1 MALRRPT
8 PIRSA
13 ALGTAVVFGLSLTS
27 AFGVGPAQAAS
38 PYNCDASALRGAV
51 LGQAALEPVTA
62 NRGKPAC
69 ANVSAGLSQVLP
81 APLAA
86 SAVVARTTISPDGTQ
101 ADKQEALA
109 VGGVADVR
117 VSALP
122 TLPIT
127 LPIDTV
133 LASLPTLPAIPV
145 PALLQPTLGA
155 SLSLDIKPA
164 LTALLPN
171 GRLPTLDLV
180 SAQAVIAYAG
190 AHCVSG
196 RAERYGASQVLGL
209 KVLGQDVVPNGAL
222 EQNLNVID
230 TASVDPSSL
239 DPLALLPSSAVT
251 TILGTPLLANLLTST
266 LKPAIQAALDA
277 LPTVVLPA
285 TVANVKITAGTKTD
299 IDGILTQQALRVQ
312 ASIAGQAIADVT
324 LGEARVR
331 AVGVDCAP
339 PAPPAATPT
348 PQPAT
353 ATELALQCTKRRLV
367 LQDVSARNGR
377 VRLLGAADK
386 ALAGKTV
393 SIRFLATGKRVATA
407 KIRSDGRF
415 STTARMPSK
424 RVRSTNKARYL
435 ASVGREKS
443 LDLKLQRRM
452 VLTGVAVKNGK
463 VTIAGR
469 VIRPLTSPVSTI
481 TVKRRVSC
489 KKNVV
494 VARIKPKRNGTFRVT
509 VDAPDAQL
517 AATYRLG
524 TYVRKTTRN
533 AKRYPTFTLPRSVDL
548 G

>member
-8 PIRSA
+8 SVRST

-27 AFGVGPAQAAS
+27 ALGAGPALAAS

-62 NRGKPAC
+62 NRGKPSC
-69 ANVSAGLSQVLP
+69 ANASAGLSQVLP

-86 SAVVARTTISPDGTQ
+86 SAVVARTTVSPDGTQ

-122 TLPIT
+122 TLPIA

-155 SLSLDIKPA
+155 SLSLDIRPA

-180 SAQAVIAYAG
+180 SAQALIAYAG
-190 AHCVSG
+190 ARCTNG
-196 RAERYGASQVLGL
+196 RAETYGASQVVGL
-209 KVLGQDVVPNGAL
+209 KVLGQDLVPNGSV

-239 DPLALLPSSAVT
+239 DPVALLPSSAVT

-299 IDGILTQQALRVQ
+299 VDGILTQQALRVQ

-331 AVGVDCAP
+331 AVNVDCAP
-339 PAPPAATPT
+339 PTAPAATPDAPT
-348 PQPAT
+348 T

-386 ALAGKTV
+386 ALVGKTV

-407 KIRSDGRF
+407 KVRSDGRF
-415 STTARMPSK
+415 STTAPMPSK
-424 RVRSTNKARYL
+424 RIRSTNKARYL
-435 ASVGREKS
+435 ASVGKEKS
-443 LDLKLQRRM
+443 LDLKLTRRM
-452 VLTGVAVKNGK
+452 VLSGVAVKNGK

-469 VIRPLTSPVSTI
+469 VIRPLTSPATTI

-494 VARIKPKRNGTFRVT
+494 VARIKPKRNGSFRVT